1 VVVNRLLALSGVTR
15 KGGVDYALVFAFIF
29 VNKAKVVALYGQ
41 LLTKLIINRFEYFHQ
56 NR

>member
-15 KGGVDYALVFAFIF
+15 KGGVDYALVFAVIF
-29 VNKAKVVALYGQ
+29 VNKAKGVALYGQ